1 MHIMQT
7 KYPERLGHM
16 VIINTHPLFQV
27 STGGPAGVGLPPI
40 VC

>member
-27 STGGPAGVGLPPI
+27 RGGGTGVGLPPI